1 MSEEYIGKQKK
12 MEAEGVLNSQYAGK
26 GKGWFVKIKADYDN
40 DRVIWTFVEQS
51 DPKNR
56 KADVYMDVR
65 EFYEWMMDVNSG
77 LMFRTIE
84 NERAE
89 GSIYPK
95 EYKIIGGE
103 NGAKSVG
110 FAPSTSAFAVINAK
124 FPVKATGKSEYCN
137 IPVTKMWLRCLATMF
152 FATLNEDEWFKRA
165 AKATLMGAR
174 NRFKPATEKED
185 VCENTEVYSAEETLE
200 ESIMD
205 ASDNLI
211 HMEVSQLGDTKT
223 GFAVKGITGE
233 KKEDVII
240 FTKKIIET
248 VPNVTKMRE
257 RFEEKGKVGFT
268 CLYEIRKGRKY
279 FLSFAS

>member
-12 MEAEGVLNSQYAGK
+12 MEAEGVLNSQYAGR

-65 EFYEWMMDVNSG
+65 EFYEWMMDVKSG
-77 LMFRTIE
+77 AMFRTIE
-84 NERAE
+84 GERAE
-89 GSIYPK
+89 GSKYPK
-95 EYKIIGGE
+95 EYKIVGGE
-103 NGAKSVG
+103 NGAKTVG

-124 FPVKATGKSEYCN
+124 FPIKATGKSEFCN

-152 FATLNEDEWFKRA
+152 FATIDEDEWLKRA
-165 AKATLMGAR
+165 AKATLLGAK

-185 VCENTEVYSAEETLE
+185 VCENTEVCTTEESSE

-205 ASDNLI
+205 VPDNLI
-211 HMEVSQLGDTKT
+211 HMEVLELGDTKT

-233 KKEDVII
+233 EEEDVII
-240 FTKKIIET
+240 FTKSVIEKI
-248 VPNVTKMRE
+248 PNVIKMRE
-257 RFEEKGKVGFT
+257 RFEKKGRVAFN